1 MKFFKNI
8 TVKYNTIV
16 LDPPWDIPMSGIT
29 KTRPNRS
36 RELAYNTM
44 SIDEIK
50 NMPIKDIAQVGAHV
64 YMWTTNKMLEHTWG
78 IFEKWGVNYHL
89 TLVWVKPNGI
99 PPCFAYKF
107 ATEFLVL
114 GFFGKPMQKFS
125 KNVQLN
131 WLKATSGKHS
141 EKPVDFYNLIKEMS
155 PSPRMDIFA
164 RKRHDG
170 FESWGL
176 EVEEDGQRFLS
187 DFALDDWKV
196 NTN

>member
-1 MKFFKNI
+1 MQFFKNI

-29 KTRPNRS
+29 ATRPNRA
-36 RELAYNTM
+36 RELSYNTM
-44 SIDEIK
+44 SVDEIK

-64 YMWTTNKMLEHTWG
+64 YMWTTNKMLEHTWD

-176 EVEEDGQRFLS
+176 EVEESGQRFLS
-187 DFALDDWKV
+187 DFALEDWKV
-196 NTN
+196 TVN